1 MIYGYCRICQ
11 KELTNETD
19 IYMLTTF
26 LTKPYITNIPVN
38 GGGSYLYCS
47 DCVKNKV
54 KPRLNA
60 IPGMNFNLLE
70 KDSNG

>member
-1 MIYGYCRICQ
+1 MTYGYCRICQ

-26 LTKPYITNIPVN
+26 LTKPYVTNIPVN
-38 GGGSYLYCS
+38 TGGSYLYCS
-47 DCVKNKV
+47 DCVKHNV
-54 KPRLNA
+54 MFHLNA